1 MYELD
6 EYGRM
11 YMVELYDLDR
21 KERQKRAM
29 IYGYARVS
37 TYRQAKDGNSLEA
50 QEKELRKNGAEM
62 IFSDT
67 FTGTLAERPQLD
79 VLMKVI
85 SSGDVLIVTKLDRI
99 ARNVKQG
106 IELIDTLNKRGVKV
120 NVLNMGVIDNTPTG
134 RLIRNVML
142 SFAEWERDMILQ
154 RTQEGKAIARLNPNW
169 REGRPYKYSAEQTEH
184 ALYLLNAYSYT
195 MVERMT
201 GISRSTL
208 RRMKKRSQKEEV

>member
-62 IFSDT
+62 IYSDT

-79 VLMKVI
+79 VLMKAI

>member
-62 IFSDT
+62 IYSDT

>member
-1 MYELD
+1 
-6 EYGRM
+6 
-11 YMVELYDLDR
+11 
-21 KERQKRAM
+21 M

-62 IFSDT
+62 IYSDT

-169 REGRPYKYSAEQTEH
+169 REGRPYKYSIEQMEH
-184 ALYLLNAYSYT
+184 ALYLLSIYSYT
-195 MVERMT
+195 IVERMT

-208 RRMKKRSQKEEV
+208 RRMKKRSQKEEI

>member
-1 MYELD
+1 
-6 EYGRM
+6 
-11 YMVELYDLDR
+11 
-21 KERQKRAM
+21 M

-62 IFSDT
+62 IYSDT

-106 IELIDTLNKRGVKV
+106 IELIDTPNKRGVKV

-208 RRMKKRSQKEEV
+208 RRMKKRSQKEKVK